1 MARAGIGTW
10 ECNLT
15 DNSLTWSSAVYDL
28 FGMQRGAPVARV
40 DAVARYREGSRAAM
54 ERLRAHAITHRRGFT
69 LDVEIG
75 STPACSRWIRLI
87 AEPICEGEAVVGL
100 RGLKCLD
107 RKSTR
112 LNSSH

>member
-1 MARAGIGTW
+1 
-10 ECNLT
+10 
-15 DNSLTWSSAVYDL
+15 
-28 FGMQRGAPVARV
+28 MQRGAPVARV

-87 AEPICEGEAVVGL
+87 AEPICEGEAVGGL
-100 RGLKCLD
+100 RGLKCLIA
-107 RKSTR
+107 RSEEHTSELQSLMR
-112 LNSSH
+112 ISSAGFCSKKKTPR